1 MAEGEQPANR
11 RTASMWRPTRK
22 PGGPVLREALA
33 SKWPRAF
40 SMFASWDDANTGY
53 VSKPEFRKAVAML
66 GIVASRTDVEG
77 IFDSFDPD
85 RDGSIEYR
93 QLGEELMN
101 EDHAPPPAPPAALKA
116 KAQLKD
122 RMVQRLSTA
131 ADLFR
136 QWDSDGNGLIDKA
149 EFRKAVAALGIEAS
163 DEACDLAFDD
173 YDHDGSGEMSYTEY
187 VRYSLRDAL
196 KRSAARVMDLFRK
209 WDEDRSGC
217 IDRNEF
223 VRAIRSLRFEVPRAE
238 LDLLFDEMDADGSG
252 QVDFKEANRVLRQGA
267 SIRLSAELRVGAA
280 GAIEVGARN
289 THSLR
294 SSSAACVDGV
304 PAPPRGPPTAAPA
317 YSYLDHR
324 SSGAPSATHPGSIR
338 PAAAPHAITPSG
350 SPNLSASERRAQVWR
365 DASASQRVRSVDS
378 SGRRPVAAPLA
389 ASASHQP
396 GDGASRRRSGAD
408 LLDLGW
414 PSPCGH
420 APADLLFSKHGHP
433 EDGHSSCGRTRPAVV
448 TFAGDGVG
456 EGDELVPEGSSRG
469 RRLF

>member
-1 MAEGEQPANR
+1 
-11 RTASMWRPTRK
+11 
-22 PGGPVLREALA
+22 VLREALA

-196 KRSAARVMDLFRK
+196 KRSAARVMDCFA
-209 WDEDRSGC
+209 SGTR
-217 IDRNEF
+217 IGR
-223 VRAIRSLRFEVPRAE
+223 
-238 LDLLFDEMDADGSG
+238 
-252 QVDFKEANRVLRQGA
+252 GA
-267 SIRLSAELRVGAA
+267 STATSLC
-280 GAIEVGARN
+280 AR
-289 THSLR
+289 SDL
-294 SSSAACVDGV
+294 C
-304 PAPPRGPPTAAPA
+304 
-317 YSYLDHR
+317 
-324 SSGAPSATHPGSIR
+324 
-338 PAAAPHAITPSG
+338 
-350 SPNLSASERRAQVWR
+350 ASRC
-365 DASASQRVRSVDS
+365 RVRSWTCCLTRWMRT
-378 SGRRPVAAPLA
+378 GRGRWI
-389 ASASHQP
+389 
-396 GDGASRRRSGAD
+396 SRRRTA
-408 LLDLGW
+408 
-414 PSPCGH
+414 C
-420 APADLLFSKHGHP
+420 
-433 EDGHSSCGRTRPAVV
+433 CGRARRSVCRRSCAW
-448 TFAGDGVG
+448 
-456 EGDELVPEGSSRG
+456 G
-469 RRLF
+469 RRARSRWARATRTRYVAAVLPAWTVCRHLLAALPPQRRHTAI